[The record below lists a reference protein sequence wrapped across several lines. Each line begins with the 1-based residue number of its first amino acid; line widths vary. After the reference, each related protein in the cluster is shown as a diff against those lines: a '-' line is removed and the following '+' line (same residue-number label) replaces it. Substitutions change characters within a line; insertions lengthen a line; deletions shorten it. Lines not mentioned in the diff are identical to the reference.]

1 MHIGN
6 QMKSVL
12 VVSSLLLLV
21 GNGFILYKNYQTE
34 WRKYQQDY
42 LKLAIEKTTDTS
54 LRKILEDRSPRIE
67 QIVATGFGKE
77 RVDRCIT
84 CHAGIDDERFQSAP
98 LPFRTHPKIAG
109 NHSYRTFGCTTCHDG
124 NGRGL
129 SVSDAHGQGKYW
141 LEPLLHGDYIESG
154 CAKCHGYKLPET
166 PKLRLGAEL
175 FFTKACYG
183 CHKAEGL
190 SNGKL
195 GLELTR
201 VGAKWPLD
209 YLEES
214 ITWPRA
220 NNFESI
226 MPIADVSKEELRA
239 LVIFLKSLTGENL
252 IQGPTERFVE
262 LKAWKSSRPAE
273 IPVTAESGKKA
284 FAEKHCNACH
294 SINGA
299 GGKIA
304 PDLSVVGLQRTKE
317 WVIQHHRNPRSLVG
331 GSTMPDFSYSE
342 TELSAIAEYLATLQK
357 LETDN
362 AAFYASAKPIADS
375 LLHAK

>member
-12 VVSSLLLLV
+12 VVSALLLLV

-42 LKLAIEKTTDTS
+42 LKLAVEKTTDAS
-54 LRKILEDRSPRIE
+54 LRKILEGRSPRIE
-67 QIVATGFGKE
+67 QIVATGFGRE

-84 CHAGIDDERFQSAP
+84 CHAGIDDERFQTAP
-98 LPFRTHPKIAG
+98 QPFRTHPKMTG
-109 NHSYRTFGCTTCHDG
+109 HHPYRTFGCTTCHDG

-129 SVSDAHGQGKYW
+129 SVSDAHGEGKYW
-141 LEPLLHGDYIESG
+141 TEPLLQGDTIESS
-154 CAKCHGYKLPET
+154 CAKCHGYDRKET
-166 PKLRLGAEL
+166 PRLRAGAEL
-175 FFTKACYG
+175 FLSKACYG
-183 CHKAEGL
+183 CHKIEGV

-195 GLELTR
+195 GPELTR

-209 YLEES
+209 YLEDS
-214 ITWPRA
+214 IVWPRA

-226 MPIADVSKEELRA
+226 MPIAEVSKEELRA
-239 LVIFLKSLTGENL
+239 LTVYLKSLTGENL
-252 IQGPTERFVE
+252 IRGPVERFVE
-262 LKAWKSSRPAE
+262 VKNWKASRPAE
-273 IPVTAESGKKA
+273 VPVTAESGRKL
-284 FAEKHCNACH
+284 FEEKHCNACH
-294 SINGA
+294 SINGS

-304 PDLSVVGLQRTKE
+304 PDLSVVGLQRTRE

-331 GSTMPDFSYSE
+331 GSAMPDFSYSE

-362 AAFYASAKPIADS
+362 AAIYTAAKPIPER